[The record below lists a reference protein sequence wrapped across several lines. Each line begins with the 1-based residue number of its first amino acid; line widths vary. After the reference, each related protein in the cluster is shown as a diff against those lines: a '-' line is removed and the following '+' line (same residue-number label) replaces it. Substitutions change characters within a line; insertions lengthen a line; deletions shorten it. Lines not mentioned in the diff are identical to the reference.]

1 MGAGSSKS
9 SSPTNEEGNNTTTNR
24 TENNSR
30 RQKQKCQN
38 NEGEEKEAR
47 NINNKED
54 SIPWDFD
61 PDQVHN
67 QLFSEDTKKIDAEK
81 NPRLSPNSAA
91 ALNINCLSNNAASNI
106 ALSAQ
111 VSRKSDQVLDDV
123 EKLLSEQILLGQK
136 NAKTNNGSTQKQQ
149 QSPSSTAA
157 GIVNSVSSIKTSPD
171 RSKASGPA
179 QKSPRTITPSF
190 NQQQSVLDEAD
201 ENIINSILKG
211 T

>member
-157 GIVNSVSSIKTSPD
+157 PPRGNSSTTTTTTTSP
-171 RSKASGPA
+171 SSGLIHP
-179 QKSPRTITPSF
+179 P
-190 NQQQSVLDEAD
+190 
-201 ENIINSILKG
+201 
-211 T
+211 